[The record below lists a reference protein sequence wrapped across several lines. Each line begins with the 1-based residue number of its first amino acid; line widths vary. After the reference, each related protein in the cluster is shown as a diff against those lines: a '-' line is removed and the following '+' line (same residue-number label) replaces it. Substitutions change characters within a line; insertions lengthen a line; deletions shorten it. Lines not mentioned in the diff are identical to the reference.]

1 MVQWEVRK
9 KVKDMVEKLQEV
21 GEEESE
27 LENIIE
33 NENKEAKVVKEDAEE
48 K

>member
-1 MVQWEVRK
+1 M
-9 KVKDMVEKLQEV
+9 
-21 GEEESE
+21 GGEESE
-27 LENIIE
+27 WENIIE